1 MKRVLRLQRITAL
14 VTAAVTSAT
23 ALSSLNPALAASAT
37 SNFDVS
43 IQVLS
48 TCSIS
53 ASNMSF
59 SSITTGTTSNTDAT
73 SSLTVNCSSG
83 TPYEISLDNGTN
95 YSAGRR
101 LASGA
106 SYINYYVYSD
116 SGRSTQWNSVSKKA
130 STGTGSDQEHSVFG
144 RVPSGQS
151 VTNTGSYADTIVATV
166 TY

>member
-1 MKRVLRLQRITAL
+1 MKLNSRNLRLA
-14 VTAAVTSAT
+14 SAI
-23 ALSSLNPALAASAT
+23 SMMLAGPLAQASTAT

-43 IQVLS
+43 IQVMA

-53 ASNMSF
+53 ASNMTF

-83 TPYEISLDNGTN
+83 TPYTISLDNGTN

-106 SYINYYVYSD
+106 SYINYYLYSD
-116 SGRSTQWNSVSKKA
+116 SSRSTQWNVSSTKA
-130 STGTGSDQEHSVFG
+130 GTGSGSDQSLTVYG

-151 VTNTGSYADTIVATV
+151 VLNTGAYADTVIATV